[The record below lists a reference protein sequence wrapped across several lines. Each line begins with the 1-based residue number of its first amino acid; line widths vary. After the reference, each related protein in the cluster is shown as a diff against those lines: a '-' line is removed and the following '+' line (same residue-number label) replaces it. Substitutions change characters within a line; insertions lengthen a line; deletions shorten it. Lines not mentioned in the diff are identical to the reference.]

1 MTAWAYYNEIDPH
14 AAQWLRNLM
23 QAGLIAPGFVDE
35 RSIEDVC
42 ADDLSGF
49 SQHHWFC
56 GIGTWSYC
64 LRQAGWPDDRPV
76 FTGSPPC
83 QPFSAAGRRKGAADP
98 RHLWPALYWL
108 LRQHRP
114 GVIFGEQVASKDAL
128 AWLDT
133 VQSDMEAAGYA
144 FAALD
149 LCAAGFGA
157 PHIRQRL
164 LFVGQSVEH
173 HQGDGRIER
182 GAESGEWSP
191 ERGCGA
197 VGMAD
202 DESLGWLRG
211 PHDGDGGRRECAF
224 GSGSEAERLAN
235 SNGWDPGAERR
246 QRGGEQRQQQENS
259 FLGALG
265 SGGRPCPVNGFWRAA
280 DWLFCTDGKWRPAQP
295 GTQPLVDGASFKL
308 GSGGAFEGKSRIKML
323 KGYGGAIVAPQA
335 TEFIK
340 AAMEFLK

>member
-1 MTAWAYYNEIDPH
+1 
-14 AAQWLRNLM
+14 
-23 QAGLIAPGFVDE
+23 
-35 RSIEDVC
+35 
-42 ADDLSGF
+42 
-49 SQHHWFC
+49 
-56 GIGTWSYC
+56 
-64 LRQAGWPDDRPV
+64 
-76 FTGSPPC
+76 
-83 QPFSAAGRRKGAADP
+83 
-98 RHLWPALYWL
+98 
-108 LRQHRP
+108 
-114 GVIFGEQVASKDAL
+114 
-128 AWLDT
+128 
-133 VQSDMEAAGYA
+133 MEAAGYA

-149 LCAAGFGA
+149 MCAAGFGA

-191 ERGCGA
+191 ERGRGA
-197 VGMAD
+197 GGVAD

-246 QRGGEQRQQQENS
+246 QRGGEQRQQQEDG
-259 FLGALG
+259 FLGDLD